1 MIGARE
7 DSPPHEHAMSNR
19 GKATGV
25 GFFERAKK
33 PEGMIARRVL
43 FNLRRRAP
51 ILTSSV
57 VGWRNGGRATH
68 RACACRTERFS
79 SHGFPSAVSRT
90 VRWTC
95 GCEGR
100 PWFHDLALSPSRPRG
115 RPSSPR
121 WTLPPRPIPFGI
133 PSVGFEAPN
142 PPDGIPVCSSNRP
155 VRRGSEKGNASVG
168 FERRHFAHVEHD
180 DAELQGARCFAK
192 EARKEDGF
200 VREVM
205 PEGGGGGRAC

>member
-1 MIGARE
+1 MSFSTFDVGLQSLHPPSSGGGTE
-7 DSPPHEHAMSNR
+7 DGRRIVLVPAAPSVSLPMVSHLPFPGR
-19 GKATGV
+19 CDGRVGV
-25 GFFERAKK
+25 KD
-33 PEGMIARRVL
+33 VL
-43 FNLRRRAP
+43 GSMTL
-51 ILTSSV
+51 
-57 VGWRNGGRATH
+57 
-68 RACACRTERFS
+68 
-79 SHGFPSAVSRT
+79 
-90 VRWTC
+90 
-95 GCEGR
+95 
-100 PWFHDLALSPSRPRG
+100 LSPSRPRG